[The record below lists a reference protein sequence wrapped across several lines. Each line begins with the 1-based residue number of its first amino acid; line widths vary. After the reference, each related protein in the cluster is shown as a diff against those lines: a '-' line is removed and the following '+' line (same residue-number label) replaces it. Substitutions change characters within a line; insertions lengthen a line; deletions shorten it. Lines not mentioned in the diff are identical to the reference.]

1 MSKCVR
7 GRGPQGT
14 CTRAQVS
21 RVLLPRPAHC
31 PRGCGNAQT
40 ALSLADEAEATA
52 NSEGSEPEVGG
63 GRRWVTTPEPPG
75 CDGHVPAHSETRC
88 DPQDRGRGYFWR
100 QTDLR
105 ENSSSA
111 LWPCNLWRVLNFSLD
126 FLACNKRVRVRI
138 T

>member
-1 MSKCVR
+1 M
-7 GRGPQGT
+7 
-14 CTRAQVS
+14 S
-21 RVLLPRPAHC
+21 RVLLLRPAHC
-31 PRGCGNAQT
+31 RRGCGNAQT

-52 NSEGSEPEVGG
+52 NSEGSEPEVEG
-63 GRRWVTTPEPPG
+63 GRRWFTIPEPPG
-75 CDGHVPAHSETRC
+75 WDVHVPAMARPGVIPRTE
-88 DPQDRGRGYFWR
+88 DGGYFWR